1 MLTSSSSRARSR
13 GHSTRALVPLLALAL
28 SVLASNAA
36 LAATTLRLVNPFD
49 GAIINTNVSPQ
60 VYLIN
65 GTCHQ
70 ADAVGVS
77 INDGP
82 ESWATVKGATWEWLW
97 DLSSVAP
104 SDSVKVVATPYLAGV
119 AGTPVQAL
127 VKVRTALPGGSIDVL
142 PSSVISGLFAGK
154 GATLGDPSQPLVL
167 AVLVRGDAG
176 AGKVIGEITLSSP
189 TSVNQVYTPTTLEK
203 FNVHTLGGTAIP
215 ALFVLGND
223 PVGPGLRERMEAIG
237 VTYRSAPGGLKSNI
251 FQRRI
256 IIDPTAPVRKQAVS
270 ATFPRKNVVALTG
283 KFSDA
288 ASGIDSVSV
297 EITPPGG
304 GSTVVVPATLTY
316 GADYY
321 NDVTWYAEYET
332 AVEGSMNVAVTARDN
347 AGNERRDPEV
357 GWFTV
362 ATDRTAPAVAFTSPA
377 PSAFVTGSSVSIA
390 GTVTDTAPDTW
401 KLYDNGTFVTQGV
414 GSAFAHTWDTT
425 LAADGLHTLKVVATD
440 AQRNEGEGTVTVTVD
455 NTLPTVAFTKPANGD
470 FVTGIV
476 QITGAVAECN
486 LDSWKIQVDTGG
498 GFVDIPGATGTTTE
512 VSALWDTNPIPASTV
527 CTLKI
532 LATDKAGLTNAA
544 TADTITVTVVKT
556 GSVTITDPPDGAYVK
571 GTHKIKFTVAVDA
584 LDKWELHDL
593 DSTPSKL
600 TEGGTNGSFDFDWDT
615 TGKDGRHTLKLTAKN
630 TLGQSVDASVIVTV
644 DNTVPTVEVTSPA
657 LGSFVRGL
665 TPINATI
672 TDVNPDKYQINLDGS
687 LLTPPGIRSGST
699 VAFSWDTTGVADGIH
714 VIKVL
719 ATDKA
724 LNNNVAAADAV
735 SVTVDNTAPVVVIT
749 SPAAGAVVKAPTTV
763 SGTFTE
769 INLLKWEW
777 FDNGVLFAS
786 GSSPSPVSVGWSP
799 VGDGAHVLKLVV
811 TDQSGNTGEATVAV
825 TVDNTPPVVT
835 IDALPKVQDG
845 ADFFVEGVIRL
856 VGSIIESNLL
866 NWQLTD
872 DNDPGLN
879 VTDTQ
884 PGGISESYTTTG
896 EGPHTFRLKATDKV
910 GLTAEKTVSVLADN
924 VRPTASLDNPTPSI
938 TVGSRVYVKGA
949 VTVTGTVA
957 DTFFKDWKLLAQ
969 SVQLATGT
977 TAGAISVPWDTTTVV
992 GAVDLQL
999 TARDRILHATTAVKT
1014 VIADN
1019 TGPQI
1024 KITSPIPGTTL
1035 PPSVAMGSILTLIFR
1050 VDHAPIE
1057 PSGAR
1062 APLKK
1067 LPSSGGDLNAPAV
1080 TVTVQGPSG
1089 SFPLSL
1095 ADALTKPNL
1104 VDQLHG
1110 SATVSGSA
1118 DDGYMVIWQLPI
1130 LRTGYSY
1137 GKEYTIQL
1145 TGAGDV
1151 IGNAGTN
1158 DQIKFRVSLTR

>member
-1 MLTSSSSRARSR
+1 MLACSLPRARSQ

-28 SVLASNAA
+28 FVLSPSVATAA
-36 LAATTLRLVNPFD
+36 PALRLVNPFD

-82 ESWATVKGATWEWLW
+82 ESPATVKGAAWEWLF

-104 SDSVKVVATPYLAGV
+104 SDSVKIVATPYLAGV
-119 AGTPVQAL
+119 AGTPQQAI

-142 PSSVISGLFAGK
+142 PSSVIAGLFAGK
-154 GATLGDPSQPLVL
+154 GAVLGDPTQPLVL

-176 AGKVIGEITLSSP
+176 AGKVIDEITLSSP
-189 TSVNQVYTPTTLEK
+189 TSVNQVYNPVTLEK
-203 FNVHTLGGTAIP
+203 FNVHTVPGTAIP

-223 PVGPGLRERMEAIG
+223 PGGPGLRERIEAIG

-256 IIDPTAPVRKQAVS
+256 IVDPTPPVRKQAVS
-270 ATFPRKNVVALTG
+270 AGFPRKNVVALTG
-283 KFSDA
+283 KFSDVT
-288 ASGIDSVSV
+288 SGIESVVV

-304 GSTVVVPATLTY
+304 GSTVVVPASLTY

-332 AVEGSMNVAVTARDN
+332 AIEGTMNVVVKARDN
-347 AGNERRDPEV
+347 AGNERRDPETGV
-357 GWFTV
+357 FAV
-362 ATDRTAPAVAFTSPA
+362 ATDRTPPVPAFTSPS
-377 PSAFVTGSSVSIA
+377 PSAYVTGSSVSVA
-390 GTVTDTAPDTW
+390 GTITDAAPDTW
-401 KLYDNGTFVTQGV
+401 SLFDNGTFVAS
-414 GSAFAHTWDTT
+414 GSGATFSYTWDTT
-425 LAADGLHTLKVVATD
+425 LTADGLHTLKVVASDT
-440 AQRNEGEGTVTVTVD
+440 QHNEGENTVAVTVD
-455 NTLPTVAFTKPANGD
+455 NTLPTVAFTKPVNGD
-470 FVTGIV
+470 FVTGLV
-476 QITGAVAECN
+476 QITGAVSECN
-486 LDSWKIQVDTGG
+486 LDSWKVQVDTGS

-512 VSALWDTNPIPASTV
+512 VSAIWDTNPIPASTV

-532 LATDKAGLTNAA
+532 IATDKAGLTNAA

-556 GSVTITDPPDGAYVK
+556 GSVAITDPTDGAYLR

-593 DSTPSKL
+593 DSVPTKL
-600 TEGGTNGSFDFDWDT
+600 TDGVTNGSFDFDWDT

-630 TLGQSVDASVIVTV
+630 TLGQTVDATRIVIV
-644 DNTVPTVEVTSPA
+644 DNTPPTVEVTSPEA
-657 LGSFVRGL
+657 AAFVRGRV
-665 TPINATI
+665 PINATI
-672 TDVNPDKYQINLDGS
+672 TDVNPDKYQINLDGA
-687 LLTPPGIRSGST
+687 LMTPPGVRSGST
-699 VAFSWDTTGVADGIH
+699 VAFGWDTVGVADGSH
-714 VIKVL
+714 LIKVL

-724 LNNNVAAADAV
+724 LNDNAAAADGV
-735 SVTVDNTAPVVVIT
+735 SVTVDNTPPVVTIT
-749 SPAAGAVVKAPTTV
+749 SPGNGAIVKAPTTA
-763 SGTFTE
+763 GAAFDE
-769 INLLKWEW
+769 LNLLKWEW

-786 GSSPSPVSVGWSP
+786 GSSASPISSAWSP
-799 VGDGAHVLKLVV
+799 TNDGAHVLKLVV
-811 TDQSGNTGEATVAV
+811 TDLAGNTGEAVVTV
-825 TVDNTPPVVT
+825 TVDNTPPTVT

-845 ADFFVEGVIRL
+845 ADSFVEGVIRL
-856 VGSIIESNLL
+856 VGTIVESNLL

-872 DNDPGLN
+872 DNDPTLN
-879 VTDTQ
+879 LSGTQ
-884 PGGISESYTTTG
+884 SGGVSEPYTTTG
-896 EGPHTFRLKATDKV
+896 EGQHTFRLKATDKV
-910 GLTAEKTVSVLADN
+910 GFTDEKTVTVLADN
-924 VRPTASLDNPTPSI
+924 VRPTAALGDPTPSI
-938 TVGSRVYVKGA
+938 TVGSRVYVRGP
-949 VTVTGTVA
+949 VTVVGNVA
-957 DTFFKDWKLLAQ
+957 DTFFKDWTLHAQ
-969 SVQLATGT
+969 GTQIATGT
-977 TAGAISVPWDTTTVV
+977 TAGAVSVPWDTTTLV
-992 GAVDLQL
+992 GPVDLQL
-999 TARDRILHATTAVKT
+999 TARDRILHTTTVNKT

-1019 TGPQI
+1019 TGPVI

-1050 VDHAPIE
+1050 VDHAAIE
-1057 PSGAR
+1057 PSGGR
-1062 APLKK
+1062 APLTK

-1080 TVTVQGPSG
+1080 TVSVQGPSG

-1137 GKEYTIQL
+1137 GKEYTIRL
-1145 TGAGDV
+1145 TGASDV
-1151 IGNAGTN
+1151 IGNTGTN